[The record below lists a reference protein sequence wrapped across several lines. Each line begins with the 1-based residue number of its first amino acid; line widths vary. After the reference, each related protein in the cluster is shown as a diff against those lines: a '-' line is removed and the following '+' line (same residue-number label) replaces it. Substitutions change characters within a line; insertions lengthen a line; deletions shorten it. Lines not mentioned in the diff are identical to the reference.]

1 MKDKFY
7 GDNRD
12 LVKWG
17 GIVRLCEVN
26 GIKTVVQV
34 AYYRKDE
41 WGKEINNF
49 DGKPVDL
56 PEAVK
61 KHFKRDIYDIKRLGK
76 PADLDIRVLDEEI
89 DTNFGDNRQG
99 YCDKV
104 CEKIKGIGERKVV
117 FLDPDNGLEPNN
129 CKAEHVKCSEVKEVW
144 DSLKTG
150 DILVFYQHQFRKQNW
165 RELHKNKLAKACKV
179 DRSQVRTWSA
189 DGIAKDVVFY
199 FVEW

>member
-7 GDNRD
+7 GDKRD
-12 LVKWG
+12 PVKWG
-17 GIVRLCEVN
+17 GIVSLCTEKDIN
-26 GIKTVVQV
+26 TVVQV
-34 AYYRKDE
+34 AYYREDKL
-41 WGKEINNF
+41 GKIEF
-49 DGKPVDL
+49 DDGYSVDL
-56 PEAVK
+56 PESVK
-61 KHFKRDIYDIKRLGK
+61 KHFPRNIYDIKRLGK
-76 PADLDIRVLDEEI
+76 PANLDIRVIDEEV
-89 DTNFGDNRQG
+89 DTNFGDDRQG

-150 DILVFYQHQFRKQNW
+150 DILGFYQHQFRNRNW
-165 RELHKNKLAKACKV
+165 RKLHRNKLAKACKV
-179 DRSQVRTWSA
+179 NRSQVRMWWS

-199 FVEW
+199 FIER